1 MSKGL
6 INGHKQLVQSLGQLC
21 QQHISDAFKKFNEL
35 CSSNLVGMAARA
47 ESNRLQTL
55 YLDSQRLLR
64 KQRSAIEAATIATA
78 VDHFA
83 LLQMAAP
90 PAAMSAQ
97 PLAPEQSHQADSTDT
112 DLDNLKLLGHED
124 LEVMIALDNCSSRVR
139 EELRGALHRW

>member
-6 INGHKQLVQSLGQLC
+6 VKGNKQLVQSLGQLC

-64 KQRSAIEAATIATA
+64 KRRAAIEAATTA
-78 VDHFA
+78 AVMDHFA
-83 LLQMAAP
+83 ALELLT
-90 PAAMSAQ
+90 AQ
-97 PLAPEQSHQADSTDT
+97 GDSPQSLTGCKNLS
-112 DLDNLKLLGHED
+112 LKLLIRII
-124 LEVMIALDNCSSRVR
+124 LSCSVMKILK
-139 EELRGALHRW
+139 L